1 MESLTHHDA
10 TDAVYEAIKML
21 QTAPEPATEE
31 EKLELL
37 DLSQEVFIHSICQ
50 PTHVST

>member
-1 MESLTHHDA
+1 MENLTHHDA
-10 TDAVYEAIKML
+10 TDAVYEAIRML

-37 DLSQEVFIHSICQ
+37 DLSPE
-50 PTHVST
+50 VSTASVNLLCLHI